1 MRKLRRRVPSAARL
15 VVAVFLAVAAWP
27 VAPGQAAQAV
37 VTDVTLEEAAGGLQ
51 VAVAASGPVS
61 PQLVALNPV
70 WIVMDVRDA
79 QLAASYVTRPLHR
92 GIIRRVRMSQ
102 HAPDVVRVIV
112 ELSRPAPYYLRTFPD
127 EHGVVIGIP
136 GSSDGRPLAA
146 QAQAPVAPVPASP
159 GLIDLKARNME
170 IVDVLTALAKL
181 AHVNLVTDA
190 AVRGT
195 ITVQLTG
202 VTFEQAL
209 ALVLEPNGLGYSMVG
224 NNLIVGVRPVLRRYQ
239 LTSIAAKDLV
249 ANILPVTGIRK
260 EQVSVDDANNAIFV
274 YAPPGDQARLRDLLP
289 QVDVPSQAT
298 STRVVKL
305 SYIDA
310 TTFLDLLTPRLPD
323 AVAKAVKVDKSSNS
337 VVVTAT
343 VAQMKIVD
351 DLLGQVDNAL
361 PQVLVEASV
370 AEVPTEVTT
379 NLGVAWQQATT
390 FTVTSTGTNP
400 TGQLSIGVTAPAIT
414 AILNTLISEN
424 KARLLANPRIA
435 VRDGETA
442 RMTIGDKIPFQVVNA
457 QGVASLVILDAGVKL
472 EITPRVNSGGNVTLR
487 MHPEVSAIASAASV
501 GVPPTISTREAD
513 SSLTVKDGTSIVL
526 AGLIQKNETRTTVKV
541 PLLGDIPVLG
551 WLFKSESSDTRDT
564 EVVFVVTPHILA
576 KTQ

>member
-1 MRKLRRRVPSAARL
+1 MRSLRNRAPSAARL
-15 VVAVFLAVAAWP
+15 IMAVVLALAAWP
-27 VAPGQAAQAV
+27 VAPGQAAQVV

-61 PQLVALNPV
+61 PQLVALNPA

-79 QLAASYVTRPLHR
+79 QLAASYVTRPLRR

-102 HAPDVVRVIV
+102 HVPEVVRVIV
-112 ELSRPAPYYLRTFPD
+112 ELSRPAPYYLRTSPD

-136 GSSDGRPLAA
+136 GSADGRPVVA
-146 QAQAPVAPVPASP
+146 QAQAPVTPVPASP

-209 ALVLEPNGLGYSMVG
+209 ALVLEPNGLGYTMAG
-224 NNLIVGVRPVLRRYQ
+224 NNLIVGVRPILRRYQ

-260 EQVSVDDANNAIFV
+260 EQVSVDDATNAIFV

-323 AVAKAVKVDKSSNS
+323 AVAKAVKVDKGSNS

-343 VAQMKIVD
+343 AAQMKIVD

-361 PQVLVEASV
+361 PQVLIEASV

-379 NLGVAWQQATT
+379 NLGVAWQTATT
-390 FTVTSTGTNP
+390 FVVTSTGTTP
-400 TGQLSIGVTAPAIT
+400 TGQLQISVTAPGTSTCSGIC
-414 AILNTLISEN
+414 AILSTLISEN

-442 RMTIGDKIPFQVVNA
+442 RMNIGDKIPFQVINA
-457 QGVASLVILDAGVKL
+457 QGNDRNTWFHGGTLPFLFLLCGDHSPRRICFSRSTWSASRPTD
-472 EITPRVNSGGNVTLR
+472 
-487 MHPEVSAIASAASV
+487 VS
-501 GVPPTISTREAD
+501 R
-513 SSLTVKDGTSIVL
+513 
-526 AGLIQKNETRTTVKV
+526 R
-541 PLLGDIPVLG
+541 
-551 WLFKSESSDTRDT
+551 
-564 EVVFVVTPHILA
+564 
-576 KTQ
+576 